1 MGVRRVGRQP
11 RVSPEGRPRR
21 DLPSGATAP
30 SSQLL
35 ATSSRPLETR
45 AEEDDRKAE
54 ERHAGRSSW
63 PASEPKREEG
73 ERRVRAEEARV
84 RRLRAEV
91 EAWREAAHVRTYLD
105 ALLRSWLRDHYPRRS
120 SERGSAWSLTDDQ
133 VEAARAWQSRRSRTV
148 HGSRPRPPAPSRRPR
163 SESDA
168 DYVLDLCDELLGER
182 SSREHTFPWLLGDP
196 GRSGARRQLPVDAYY
211 PEHKLVI
218 EYRERQHDE
227 PVSFFD
233 KPERMTVSGVH
244 RGEQRR
250 RYDDLR
256 DREIP
261 AHALVLLGC

>member
-105 ALLRSWLRDHYPRRS
+105 ALQRRLPELGDEERARIAAWCDWAGRWVERADPVIDTSRIVSLDDEVDASSAARCGPNRSPGITASHLPSRGPCLN
-120 SERGSAWSLTDDQ
+120 ERPAWSASAL
-133 VEAARAWQSRRSRTV
+133 RA
-148 HGSRPRPPAPSRRPR
+148 
-163 SESDA
+163 
-168 DYVLDLCDELLGER
+168 
-182 SSREHTFPWLLGDP
+182 
-196 GRSGARRQLPVDAYY
+196 RSGS
-211 PEHKLVI
+211 
-218 EYRERQHDE
+218 E
-227 PVSFFD
+227 P
-233 KPERMTVSGVH
+233 
-244 RGEQRR
+244 
-250 RYDDLR
+250 
-256 DREIP
+256 
-261 AHALVLLGC
+261 